1 MFTTLRLAY
10 RNTSRQR
17 RRTLLLAGAIG
28 FGFLIITLLNATTAG
43 VEDSIRI
50 NFASLLGGHLYV
62 TGEEMLDSGR
72 VVSRVEH
79 TDAINRAVEE
89 LGFDVSRVSRR
100 SSFQADVIFGAK
112 TTTQFIDGVDF
123 DRESDIFE
131 AMVPVQG
138 SPEDV
143 LNEPLGIILPI
154 DTAET
159 IQAVP
164 GETLILR
171 LSTVT
176 GQSSVGEVRLV
187 ATVEEGQSMGISR
200 AYMHLSTV
208 NELIGLEQNNFQS
221 FTVYLED
228 ARLMNRAAREL
239 TQLLSDELTVV
250 PRSETETGQLGG
262 FGFAMQDEEEEP
274 WEGVRYRVTTLEDV
288 LGQVIAILDT
298 VDQVALVVFLVLLLV
313 TMVGITNTYR
323 MVVLERRNEI
333 GTMRALGMHRRQI
346 RNLFLSEAT
355 MTSLI
360 GVVGGLALAVALT
373 FGLGLIS
380 FDNPAIQFITVNGRL
395 QFIITAGAAIRNVL
409 IVVAVS
415 AAAAWFPARSGARM
429 RPVDALR
436 ATA

>member
-1 MFTTLRLAY
+1 VLTTLRLAY

-62 TGEEMLDSGR
+62 TGEEILESGR
-72 VVSRVEH
+72 TVSRVEH
-79 TDAINRAVEE
+79 TEAISRAVEE
-89 LGFDVSRVSRR
+89 LSYAVTNISRR
-100 SSFQADVIFGAK
+100 SNVQADAIFGAK
-112 TTTQFIDGVDF
+112 STTQFIEGVDF
-123 DRESDIFE
+123 TQESDIFQ
-131 AMVPVQG
+131 AMIPVEG
-138 SPEDV
+138 TPEDIT
-143 LNEPLGIILPI
+143 NEPLGIILPAE
-154 DTAET
+154 TAET

-164 GETLILR
+164 GETVILR

-187 ATVEEGQSMGISR
+187 ATVDEGETMGISR

-208 NELIGLEQNNFQS
+208 NELIGLEENNFQS
-221 FTVYLED
+221 FTIYLED

-239 TQLLSDELTVV
+239 TDLLSQELNVV
-250 PRSETETGQLGG
+250 DRSETQGGQLGG
-262 FGFAMQDEEEEP
+262 FGFGMQDEEET

-298 VDQVALVVFLVLLLV
+298 VDQVALAVFVVLLLV

-333 GTMRALGMHRRQI
+333 GTMRALGMHRKQI
-346 RNLFLSEAT
+346 RNLFLSEAS
-355 MTSLI
+355 MTSLV
-360 GVVGGLALAVALT
+360 GVVGGFALA
-373 FGLGLIS
+373 GLLMLVLGAIS
-380 FDNPAIQFITVNGRL
+380 LDNPAIEFITVNNRL
-395 QFIITAGAAIRNVL
+395 QFIVTPGAAIRNVL

-415 AAAAWFPARSGARM
+415 AAAAYFPARHGARM

-436 ATA
+436 ATV